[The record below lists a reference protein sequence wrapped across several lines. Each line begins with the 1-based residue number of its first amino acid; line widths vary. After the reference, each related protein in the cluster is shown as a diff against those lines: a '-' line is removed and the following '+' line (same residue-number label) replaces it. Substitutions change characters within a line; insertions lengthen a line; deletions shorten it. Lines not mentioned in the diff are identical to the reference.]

1 MAFVITGD
9 LMILGKYTFDQ
20 AGVAYV
26 FLGNSRGLG
35 QQSLAQKM
43 KMTCLV
49 A

>member
-26 FLGNSRGLG
+26 FLGNTHGFDSNLW
-35 QQSLAQKM
+35 LK
-43 KMTCLV
+43 K
-49 A
+49 